1 MKRPS
6 VASDLAEC
14 ERRFRYRFVDRSLLK
29 KALTHSSYSAA
40 HIDSN
45 ERLEFL
51 GDATLGLAVTNML
64 YRMFPNLSEGQLSS
78 VKGSVVSRKTCA
90 RVAKRLE
97 LARFLFVGKG
107 IEAIT
112 DVILANATEAAIGA
126 IFLDGG
132 YEEARLFVEEN
143 FREEIDAFFRTRPT
157 TDVPLDAKTN
167 SFADFDGNFKARLQ
181 TRLHRERPGVIATYV
196 LLDEK
201 GPPHRRSFKIATK
214 IEDRVFQAAWGASK
228 KATEQRAAENA
239 LAELDGQSPPNPD
252 GE

>member
-6 VASDLAEC
+6 VTPDLAEC
-14 ERRFRYRFVDRSLLK
+14 ERRLRCRFADRSLLK
-29 KALTHSSYSAA
+29 KALTHPSYSAA

-51 GDATLGLAVTNML
+51 GDAALGLAVTNLL
-64 YRMFPNLSEGQLSS
+64 YRLFPELNEGQLSS

-90 RVAKRLE
+90 RVAKRLD
-97 LARFLFVGKG
+97 LARYLFVGKG
-107 IEAIT
+107 IESIT
-112 DVILANATEAAIGA
+112 DVILANATEAVVGA

-143 FREEIDAFFRTRPT
+143 FREEIDAFFQTRPAN
-157 TDVPLDAKTN
+157 DAETS

-181 TRLHRERPGVIATYV
+181 TRLHRERPGVIATYE

-201 GPPHRRSFKIATK
+201 GPPHRRCFKIATR
-214 IEDRVFQAAWGASK
+214 IGDRVFQAAWGASK

-239 LAELDGQSPPNPD
+239 LAELDGQTPPNSD